1 VGCGPGNITVELAAA
16 VAPGLVTGV
25 DASAYAVDLAR
36 ATAESAASP
45 TSTTPRLEFVLGDA
59 LALSFADAS
68 YDVVHAHQVLQHL
81 AEPVAALVEMRRV
94 CRPGG
99 LIAVRD
105 GDYAGMTWYPQVPA
119 LDEWQDLYRRIARRN
134 GGEPDAGRRLL
145 SWAHAAG
152 LRDVTATASTWCYA
166 TPDERAWWGT
176 MWADRMTDS
185 TIATQAMNE
194 GYATRSDLERI
205 AAGWRTWAADPDG
218 WFAAVHGEVLARR

>member
-1 VGCGPGNITVELAAA
+1 
-16 VAPGLVTGV
+16 V
-25 DASAYAVDLAR
+25 DASPYAVDLAR
-36 ATAESAASP
+36 ATAGSVANLPASAGSEPQASHAGR
-45 TSTTPRLEFVLGDA
+45 RLEFVVGDA

-81 AEPVAALVEMRRV
+81 ADPVAALVEMRRV

-105 GDYAGMTWYPQVPA
+105 GDYAGMTWYPQVPG
-119 LDEWQDLYRRIARRN
+119 LDEWLDLYRRIARRN

-152 LRDVTATASTWCYA
+152 LRDVTASASTWCYA
-166 TPDERAWWGT
+166 TPDEREWWGT

-185 TIATQAMNE
+185 TIATQAVAE
-194 GYATRSDLERI
+194 GYATTSGLEQI
-205 AAGWRTWAADPDG
+205 ATGWRTWAADPDG
-218 WFAAVHGEVLARR
+218 WFAVLHGELLARR